1 MFFLSF
7 FSSGFFGVAASDS
20 VDRMLERFD
29 ALTNYTALLDSE
41 GEGGRNR
48 IYYTYQKPGFIRMDF
63 IQPHKGARLIYNP
76 ESKRVHLQP
85 FSGSLIQLRL
95 SPENRLIRDPKGHT
109 VDRSDIG
116 SLLRTV
122 KKYADEGIVTLLAP
136 ESVDGLLC
144 EGVLVEAVDNTW
156 FLWVHPEL
164 GLPVKVERF
173 SGNGEGEIVFLRRL
187 EVDVELGQD
196 VFLP

>member
-1 MFFLSF
+1 
-7 FSSGFFGVAASDS
+7 
-20 VDRMLERFD
+20 MLERFD